1 MLKPAWANWQ
11 QYVNAGNVKTK
22 TDMAQ
27 VTPNNTADLDIV
39 RYSINSYCTVHSN
52 LTIIAPVDHSD

>member
-1 MLKPAWANWQ
+1 MLKPAWVNWQ
-11 QYVNAGNVKTK
+11 QYVNAGNMKTK

-27 VTPNNTADLDIV
+27 VTPNTTADLDIV

-52 LTIIAPVDHSD
+52 